1 MNYQR
6 HTKLIPSSP
15 EKNPMN
21 SSTRQDG
28 ANMHVHKY
36 LILHAQLY
44 VYIYT
49 WLYAYLYLHENNYRP
64 TIKNNMSS
72 NSIIHTKV
80 GARSNK
86 NLGSAQ
92 GTIGV
97 HPRGG
102 PWASEE
108 RKGFGKQNVHAVAI
122 LVPPIKLTQPGRCQN
137 KKRHSSIKNWMGPN
151 PNGPLSKLLELLD
164 KQV

>member
-49 WLYAYLYLHENNYRP
+49 WLYAYIYLHENNYRP

-72 NSIIHTKV
+72 NYIIHTKV
-80 GARSNK
+80 SARSKK
-86 NLGSAQ
+86 NLGSPKEPLEFTHAEVHELPKKGKASGNKTCTLSLSWLTNQ
-92 GTIGV
+92 VDPASKAGAKIRNGTLGIS
-97 HPRGG
+97 R
-102 PWASEE
+102 
-108 RKGFGKQNVHAVAI
+108 
-122 LVPPIKLTQPGRCQN
+122 RCFCDVQFE
-137 KKRHSSIKNWMGPN
+137 
-151 PNGPLSKLLELLD
+151 PLNY
-164 KQV
+164 